1 MVEDE
6 GKEGGVGG
14 REVGGGVDVKA
25 VEKREERKRG
35 KERRRKDLEWSLG
48 SGLVWGRKLEEIM

>member
-1 MVEDE
+1 MEDE

-35 KERRRKDLEWSLG
+35 KKVGGDNVRVDL
-48 SGLVWGRKLEEIM
+48 GRG